1 MLLRTGIL
9 VGFLVNNNRPPPPL
23 FFISVPGSVG
33 ILVKVGVPQ
42 AVEVVGKAEEQGLA
56 NLDR

>member
-1 MLLRTGIL
+1 MNT
-9 VGFLVNNNRPPPPL
+9 
-23 FFISVPGSVG
+23 GSVG